1 MTNWAM
7 TNEEFEY
14 ELFLEQ
20 LMEARELEEEE
31 QNIRVLPSTS
41 NRL

>member
-1 MTNWAM
+1 M

-14 ELFLEQ
+14 ELSLEQ
-20 LMEARELEEEE
+20 LMEAREIEEE

-41 NRL
+41 NSL